1 MSGAACITNPC
12 PNHYMNEVTYLDK
25 TTRIGVC
32 VECAPLLENMR
43 HELLPIDT
51 VVEEVRGIMLNLE
64 SNMRDMIN
72 HRGLL
77 MQDNK
82 NKLNIIYNDQKAFED
97 ETRIKINQLHNY
109 LEDRYHVAINDF

>member
-1 MSGAACITNPC
+1 MSTKSNNTGVSGAACITNPC

-25 TTRIGVC
+25 TTRLGVC

-51 VVEEVRGIMLNLE
+51 VVEEVSGIMLNLE

-82 NKLNIIYNDQKAFED
+82 NKLNIIYND
-97 ETRIKINQLHNY
+97 
-109 LEDRYHVAINDF
+109 

>member
-1 MSGAACITNPC
+1 MSTKSNNTGVSGAACITNPC

-97 ETRIKINQLHNY
+97 ETRIKIN
-109 LEDRYHVAINDF
+109 

>member
-1 MSGAACITNPC
+1 
-12 PNHYMNEVTYLDK
+12 MNEVTYLDK
-25 TTRIGVC
+25 TTRLGVC

-72 HRGLL
+72 HSAKEVGFVDCEL
-77 MQDNK
+77 
-82 NKLNIIYNDQKAFED
+82 KLSVRDPLYNMKVDLFEVMNVN
-97 ETRIKINQLHNY
+97 EFHI
-109 LEDRYHVAINDF
+109 